1 MTIRCTARVVS
12 EAVVLS
18 LLLSVCSAEAPAI
31 NDDVLKSLSLP
42 GVREPRVMRLE
53 DLGDYWQ
60 RQFFKEDGFSFVVA
74 SDLNGDGVVDYVVAG
89 KDMAEGPTSR

>member
-31 NDDVLKSLSLP
+31 NDGVLKSLSLP

-60 RQFFKEDGFSFVVA
+60 RQFSRRTDSLSSSQAISMVTV
-74 SDLNGDGVVDYVVAG
+74 SST
-89 KDMAEGPTSR
+89 TS